1 MDPLAYVI
9 GQEEAELKLLVAAL
23 GEEQDAL
30 KVGNTDLLEGLVAA
44 KNRHLEAL
52 GRLGQKRNQLL
63 KAARLPADREGL
75 AQWANQSGQQALVQG
90 LLAQADEAKELNR
103 LNGQLIALRL
113 NSTQAALAALNPQRA
128 AGQGLYGP
136 KGQTKFT
143 TGYRLIDTV

>member
-23 GEEQDAL
+23 GEEQNAL
-30 KVGNTDLLEGLVAA
+30 KIGNTDLLEGIVAA
-44 KNRHLEAL
+44 KNRHLENLA
-52 GRLGQKRNQLL
+52 RLGHQRNQQL
-63 KAARLPADREGL
+63 KAARLPADRPGL
-75 AQWANQSGQQALVQG
+75 SQWAAKAGQEALVAA

-113 NSTQAALAALNPQRA
+113 TNTQAALAALNPQRA

-136 KGQTKFT
+136 KGHTKFT

>member
-1 MDPLAYVI
+1 MDPLAYVV

-75 AQWANQSGQQALVQG
+75 AQWAKQSGQQALVQG